1 MVRYL
6 PAPRLR
12 QAGLTTNGKSEWIPM
27 SPLEKQILQLTEQQG
42 PLTGSE
48 ILQATGEDGLLLWR
62 TCKLSSVLSPL
73 TVGTR
78 YLRLDRRIDG
88 FARLSP
94 SILREFLTYTVIG
107 PSNDRASLL
116 LRSQKITS
124 HIEEVSRAKSQLAY
138 TVIAALADRF
148 EHALPLHEHVCF
160 IIAGD
165 IVYNMAHDVPRPERS
180 TGKLVKGSDVD
191 LVVIVDPFFPK
202 ELVERLDEAIYL
214 EKSRLLMTPHLQEEI
229 DYIVKDVN
237 RVMEQLQFD
246 SFKHMVACKILHEG
260 TLLYGSETLFHWSKR
275 MLKEYGVHEKLQA
288 MEEASHLFRKKAE
301 EYLLQE
307 NIQTIQASDLNLF
320 YPVEES
326 EEFSLF

>member
-1 MVRYL
+1 MNL
-6 PAPRLR
+6 
-12 QAGLTTNGKSEWIPM
+12 
-27 SPLEKQILQLTEQQG
+27 LEKQILQLTEQRG

-48 ILQATGEDGLLLWR
+48 ILQATGEDRLLLWR
-62 TCKLSSVLSPL
+62 TCKLSGALSLL

-107 PSNDRASLL
+107 PSHDRASLL
-116 LRSQKITS
+116 LRAQKITS

-138 TVIAALADRF
+138 TVIAALAARF
-148 EHALPLHEHVCF
+148 EHALPLHDHVSF
-160 IIAGD
+160 VLAGD

-191 LVVIVDPFFPK
+191 LVVIVDPFFQK
-202 ELVERLDEAIYL
+202 ELMEKLDEAIYL
-214 EKSRLLMTPHLQEEI
+214 EKSRLLMTPHIREEI
-229 DYIVKDVN
+229 DYVVKDVS

-260 TLLYGSETLFHWSKR
+260 ALLYGSEALFHWIKR
-275 MLKEYGVHEKLQA
+275 MLREYGVHEKLQA
-288 MEEASHLFRKKAE
+288 MEEASYEFRKKAE
-301 EYLLQE
+301 AYLLQE
-307 NIQTIQASDLNLF
+307 NIQTVKESALNLF

-326 EEFSLF
+326 DEFSLF

>member
-1 MVRYL
+1 M
-6 PAPRLR
+6 
-12 QAGLTTNGKSEWIPM
+12 N
-27 SPLEKQILQLTEQQG
+27 PLEKQILQLTQERG
-42 PLTGSE
+42 PLTGLE

-62 TCKLSSVLSPL
+62 ACKQSTLLSLL

-107 PSNDRASLL
+107 PSHDRASLL

-124 HIEEVSRAKSQLAY
+124 HIEEVSRAKSELAY
-138 TVIAALADRF
+138 TVVAALGARF
-148 EHALPLHEHVCF
+148 EHVLPLHEHVSF

-191 LVVIVDPFFPK
+191 LVVVVDPFIPK
-202 ELVERLDEAIYL
+202 DLMEKLDEAIFY
-214 EKSRLLMTPHLQEEI
+214 EKSRLLTTPHLQEEI

-246 SFKHMVACKILHEG
+246 SFRHMVACKILHEG
-260 TLLYGSETLFHWSKR
+260 TLLYGSEVLFQWIKR
-275 MLKEYGVHEKLQA
+275 MLKEYGVHKKLQA
-288 MEEASHLFRKKAE
+288 MEEASYLFRKKAE
-301 EYLLQE
+301 EYLLTE
-307 NIQTIQASDLNLF
+307 NLQTIRESDLSLF

>member
-1 MVRYL
+1 
-6 PAPRLR
+6 
-12 QAGLTTNGKSEWIPM
+12 M
-27 SPLEKQILQLTEQQG
+27 SLSLEMRILQLTEQQG

-48 ILQATGEDGLLLWR
+48 ILQATGEEGILLWR
-62 TCKLSSVLSPL
+62 TCKQSTLLSLL

-107 PSNDRASLL
+107 PSHDRASLL

-138 TVIAALADRF
+138 TVVAALSARF
-148 EHALPLHEHVCF
+148 EHALPVHEHVCF

-191 LVVIVDPFFPK
+191 LVVVVDPFFPK
-202 ELVERLDEAIYL
+202 DLMEKLDEAIYF

-237 RVMEQLQFD
+237 RVVEQLHFD

-260 TLLYGSETLFHWSKR
+260 TLLYGSESLFQWIKR
-275 MLKEYGVHEKLQA
+275 MLKEYGVHEKLRT
-288 MEEASHLFRKKAE
+288 MEEESYLFRKKAE
-301 EYLLQE
+301 EYLLTE
-307 NIQTIQASDLNLF
+307 SLQTIKESDLSLF

>member
-1 MVRYL
+1 M
-6 PAPRLR
+6 
-12 QAGLTTNGKSEWIPM
+12 N
-27 SPLEKQILQLTEQQG
+27 PLEERILQLAERRG

-48 ILQATGEDGLLLWR
+48 ILQALGEDGLLLWR
-62 TCKLSSVLSPL
+62 TCKQSSTLSML

-78 YLRLDRRIDG
+78 YLRLDRRIEG

-107 PSNDRASLL
+107 SSRDRASLL
-116 LRSQKITS
+116 ERCREITS

-138 TVIAALADRF
+138 TTVAALAARF
-148 EHALPLHEHVCF
+148 EHALPLHEHACF

-165 IVYNMAHDVPRPERS
+165 IVYSMAHDVPRPELS
-180 TGKLVKGSDVD
+180 TGRLVKGSDVD
-191 LVVIVDPFFPK
+191 LVVVVDPFFPK
-202 ELVERLDEAIYL
+202 GLVEKLDEAIYL
-214 EKSRLLMTPHLQEEI
+214 EKFRLLMTPHLQEEI

-260 TLLYGSETLFHWSKR
+260 TLLYGSEVLFQWIKG
-275 MLKEYGVHEKLQA
+275 MLKESGVHEKLQA
-288 MEEASHLFRKKAE
+288 MEEASRLFRKTAE
-301 EYLLQE
+301 EYLLTE
-307 NIQTIQASDLNLF
+307 SLQTIRESDLSLF

>member
-1 MVRYL
+1 
-6 PAPRLR
+6 
-12 QAGLTTNGKSEWIPM
+12 M
-27 SPLEKQILQLTEQQG
+27 SLSLEMRILQLTEQQG

-48 ILQATGEDGLLLWR
+48 ILQATGEEGILLWR
-62 TCKLSSVLSPL
+62 TCKQSTLLSLL

-107 PSNDRASLL
+107 PSHDRASLL
-116 LRSQKITS
+116 LRSQQITS

-138 TVIAALADRF
+138 TVVAALSAHF
-148 EHALPLHEHVCF
+148 EHALPVHEHVCF

-191 LVVIVDPFFPK
+191 LVVVVDPFFPK
-202 ELVERLDEAIYL
+202 DLMEKLDEAIYF

-237 RVMEQLQFD
+237 RVVEQLHFD

-260 TLLYGSETLFHWSKR
+260 TLLYGSESLFQWIKR
-275 MLKEYGVHEKLQA
+275 MLKEYGVHEKLRT
-288 MEEASHLFRKKAE
+288 MEEESYLFRKKAE
-301 EYLLQE
+301 EYLLTE
-307 NIQTIQASDLNLF
+307 SLQTIKESDLSLF

>member
-1 MVRYL
+1 
-6 PAPRLR
+6 
-12 QAGLTTNGKSEWIPM
+12 M
-27 SPLEKQILQLTEQQG
+27 SPLEKQILQLTEERG

-48 ILQATGEDGLLLWR
+48 ILQATGEDGLILWR
-62 TCKLSSVLSPL
+62 TCKQSTALSLV

-78 YLRLDRRIDG
+78 YLRLDRRIEG

-107 PSNDRASLL
+107 PAHDRASLL
-116 LRSQKITS
+116 SRSRQITS

-138 TVIAALADRF
+138 TVVAALAARF
-148 EHALPLHEHVCF
+148 EHSLPLHEHTCF

-191 LVVIVDPFFPK
+191 LVVIVDTFFPK
-202 ELVERLDEAIYL
+202 ALMERLDEAIYL
-214 EKSRLLMTPHLQEEI
+214 EKSRLLMTPHLREEI

-237 RVMEQLQFD
+237 RVLEQLHFD

-260 TLLYGSETLFHWSKR
+260 TLLYGSETLFQWIKG
-275 MLKEYGVHEKLQA
+275 MLKGYGVYEKLKA
-288 MEEASHLFRKKAE
+288 MHEASRLFRKKAE
-301 EYLLQE
+301 EYLLTE
-307 NIQTIQASDLNLF
+307 SLQTIKESDLSLF
-320 YPVEES
+320 YPVEEA
-326 EEFSLF
+326 EEYSLF

>member
-1 MVRYL
+1 M
-6 PAPRLR
+6 
-12 QAGLTTNGKSEWIPM
+12 I
-27 SPLEKQILQLTEQQG
+27 PLEEQILQLTEQRG

-48 ILQATGEDGLLLWR
+48 ILQATGEDGLVLWR
-62 TCKLSSVLSPL
+62 TCKQSGVLSLL

-78 YLRLDRRIDG
+78 YLRLDRRIEG

-107 PSNDRASLL
+107 PSHDRASLL
-116 LRSQKITS
+116 LRARKITS
-124 HIEEVSRAKSQLAY
+124 HIEEVSRTKSQLAY
-138 TVIAALADRF
+138 TVVAALAARF
-148 EHALPLHEHVCF
+148 EHALPIHEHVCF

-191 LVVIVDPFFPK
+191 LVVIADPFFPK
-202 ELVERLDEAIYL
+202 DLMEKLDEAIYL
-214 EKSRLLMTPHLQEEI
+214 EKSRLLRAPHLQEEI

-246 SFKHMVACKILHEG
+246 SFRHMVACKILHEG
-260 TLLYGSETLFHWSKR
+260 ALLYGSDALFQWIKS
-275 MLKEYGVHEKLQA
+275 MLREYGVHQKLQA
-288 MEEASHLFRKKAE
+288 MEKASYLFRKKAE
-301 EYLLQE
+301 EYLLTQSL
-307 NIQTIQASDLNLF
+307 QTIKESDLSLF

>member
-1 MVRYL
+1 M
-6 PAPRLR
+6 
-12 QAGLTTNGKSEWIPM
+12 N
-27 SPLEKQILQLTEQQG
+27 PLEKQILQLAEQRG

-62 TCKLSSVLSPL
+62 TCKQCSDLSLL

-107 PSNDRASLL
+107 LSRDRASLVR
-116 LRSQKITS
+116 RSQEITS
-124 HIEEVSRAKSQLAY
+124 HIEDVSRAKGQLAY
-138 TVIAALADRF
+138 TTVAALAARF
-148 EHALPLHEHVCF
+148 EHALPLQDHVCF
-160 IIAGD
+160 VIAGD

-202 ELVERLDEAIYL
+202 DLAEKLDEAIYL

-260 TLLYGSETLFHWSKR
+260 ALLYGSETLFQWIKR
-275 MLKEYGVHEKLQA
+275 MLKDCGVHQKLQA
-288 MEEASHLFRKKAE
+288 MEGASHLFRKKAE
-301 EYLLQE
+301 EYLLTE
-307 NIQTIQASDLNLF
+307 SLQTIKESDLSLF
-320 YPVEES
+320 YPAEES

>member
-1 MVRYL
+1 
-6 PAPRLR
+6 
-12 QAGLTTNGKSEWIPM
+12 M
-27 SPLEKQILQLTEQQG
+27 SLLEKQILALSEQQG

-62 TCKLSSVLSPL
+62 TCKQSSALSMLA
-73 TVGTR
+73 VGTR
-78 YLRLDRRIDG
+78 YLRLDQRIEG

-107 PSNDRASLL
+107 PSDDRAALL
-116 LRSQKITS
+116 LRSQKIAS

-138 TVIAALADRF
+138 TVVAALAARF

-165 IVYNMAHDVPRPERS
+165 IVYNMAHDVLRPERS

-202 ELVERLDEAIYL
+202 ELVEKLDEAIFL

-237 RVMEQLQFD
+237 RVTEQLRFD

-260 TLLYGSETLFHWSKR
+260 TLLYGSEALFHWIKKT
-275 MLKEYGVHEKLQA
+275 LKDWGVHEKLQA
-288 MEEASHLFRKKAE
+288 MEEASYRFRKKAE
-301 EYLLQE
+301 EYLLTE
-307 NIQTIQASDLNLF
+307 SLQTIKEGDLSLF

>member
-1 MVRYL
+1 M
-6 PAPRLR
+6 
-12 QAGLTTNGKSEWIPM
+12 N
-27 SPLEKQILQLTEQQG
+27 PLESQILELTEQRG

-48 ILQATGEDGLLLWR
+48 ILQATGEEGLLLWR
-62 TCKLSSVLSPL
+62 TCKQSPVLSMVS
-73 TVGTR
+73 VGTR

-107 PSNDRASLL
+107 PSHDRASLL

-138 TVIAALADRF
+138 TVVAALADRF
-148 EHALPLHEHVCF
+148 EHALPLHEHVSF

-180 TGKLVKGSDVD
+180 TGRLVKGSDVD
-191 LVVIVDPFFPK
+191 LVVVVDPLFPK
-202 ELVERLDEAIYL
+202 DLTEKLDEAIFY
-214 EKSRLLMTPHLQEEI
+214 EKSRLLVTPHLQEEI

-237 RVMEQLQFD
+237 RVTEQLQFD

-260 TLLYGSETLFHWSKR
+260 TLLYGSDALFQWIKR
-275 MLKEYGVHEKLQA
+275 MLKEYGVHEKLRD
-288 MEEASHLFRKKAE
+288 MEKASHLFRRRAE
-301 EYLLQE
+301 EYLLTE
-307 NIQTIQASDLNLF
+307 TLQTIKESDLSLF

>member
-1 MVRYL
+1 
-6 PAPRLR
+6 
-12 QAGLTTNGKSEWIPM
+12 M

-62 TCKLSSVLSPL
+62 TCKQSSALSLL

-107 PSNDRASLL
+107 PSHDRASLL

-124 HIEEVSRAKSQLAY
+124 HVEEVSRAKSQLAY
-138 TVIAALADRF
+138 TVVAALAARF
-148 EHALPLHEHVCF
+148 EHALPLHEHACF
-160 IIAGD
+160 VIDGD

-191 LVVIVDPFFPK
+191 LVVIVDPFVPK
-202 ELVERLDEAIYL
+202 DLTEKLDDAIYL
-214 EKSRLLMTPHLQEEI
+214 EKSRLLMAPHLREEI

-260 TLLYGSETLFHWSKR
+260 ALLYGSEALFQWIKR

-288 MEEASHLFRKKAE
+288 MEEASYLFRKKAE
-301 EYLLQE
+301 EYLLTE
-307 NIQTIQASDLNLF
+307 SLQTIKESDLSLF

>member
-1 MVRYL
+1 M
-6 PAPRLR
+6 
-12 QAGLTTNGKSEWIPM
+12 T
-27 SPLEKQILQLTEQQG
+27 PLEKQILQLAEQRG

-62 TCKLSSVLSPL
+62 TCKQSSALSLL

-107 PSNDRASLL
+107 PSDDPASLL
-116 LRSQKITS
+116 LRSQKIAS
-124 HIEEVSRAKSQLAY
+124 HVEEVSRAKSQLAY
-138 TVIAALADRF
+138 TVVAALAARF

-191 LVVIVDPFFPK
+191 LVVIVDPFSK
-202 ELVERLDEAIYL
+202 ELMEKLDEAIYL
-214 EKSRLLMTPHLQEEI
+214 EKSRLLRPSPR
-229 DYIVKDVN
+229 KDRLYRHDMN
-237 RVMEQLQFD
+237 RSWNSSSSIPSGTWSPE
-246 SFKHMVACKILHEG
+246 ILHEERP
-260 TLLYGSETLFHWSKR
+260 LRSEALIGSR
-275 MLKEYGVHEKLQA
+275 MLRV
-288 MEEASHLFRKKAE
+288 ASRLRPWRR
-301 EYLLQE
+301 YL
-307 NIQTIQASDLNLF
+307 S
-320 YPVEES
+320 V
-326 EEFSLF
+326 